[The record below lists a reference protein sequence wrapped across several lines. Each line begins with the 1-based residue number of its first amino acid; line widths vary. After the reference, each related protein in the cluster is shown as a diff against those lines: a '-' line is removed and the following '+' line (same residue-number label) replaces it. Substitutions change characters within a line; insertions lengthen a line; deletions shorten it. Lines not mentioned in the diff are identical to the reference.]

1 MGGLRRCGWRG
12 KFLQGFGEGVAVAGR
27 EGDAAEG
34 GEGWGNVGG
43 RDGLE
48 VLAGLDAEAHQQDG
62 DVLIVV
68 VGHAVAGAIGARF
81 SEGCAVQEPVRFWQD
96 E

>member
-1 MGGLRRCGWRG
+1 M
-12 KFLQGFGEGVAVAGR
+12 AVAGG

-34 GEGWGNVGG
+34 GEGWRDVGG
-43 RDGLE
+43 RDGLK
-48 VLAGLDAEAHQQDG
+48 VLAWLDAEAHQEDG

-68 VGHAVAGAIGARF
+68 VGDAVAGAVGARLA
-81 SEGCAVQEPVRFWQD
+81 ERRAVEEPVGLWED